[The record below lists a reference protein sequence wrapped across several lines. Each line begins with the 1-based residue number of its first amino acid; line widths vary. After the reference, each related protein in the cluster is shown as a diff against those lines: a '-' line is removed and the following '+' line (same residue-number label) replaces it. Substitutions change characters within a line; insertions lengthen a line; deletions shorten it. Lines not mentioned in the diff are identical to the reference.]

1 MQHFNTRQKSTMNA
15 RDTRHHNS
23 GFLKWPQKFEMLA
36 GMFVLV
42 SYLLF
47 LAPAASLAASA
58 TVFVEGVPGGVIM
71 NTVEVIA
78 TVIGIDHE
86 KRVVTLQDKDK
97 KTFTATAGPGAA
109 NFDQVQTGDTVKIT
123 LTEELVVFLDEE
135 GAAPMDSSSSALVTA
150 PKGAQPSGL
159 VASTRQVTGTVTA
172 LDPEKR
178 TATLQFKDGSS
189 QTFPVREDIDLTQ
202 RKVGDQVVFRLTEK
216 VAVSVEKP

>member
-1 MQHFNTRQKSTMNA
+1 MNA

-159 VASTRQVTGTVTA
+159 VASIRQVTGTVTA